1 MNAKIILLILF
12 STFQF
17 SSYALIQSGVF
28 DNSNNSNANI
38 IIKKNIVSNNNASK
52 SPNNSNI
59 VSGSVYAGTNKL
71 PKGQIFL
78 LNNNKSTFT
87 STTNQDV
94 IDGSFQFKNIISGRY
109 ILYVIPELN
118 YDFLYFPKYLPT
130 YSGRTYSW
138 QKAISSDIS
147 TNKFNVDLH
156 LLSFQNPFYGE
167 KKISGH
173 IKFSELYRGLNDLPV
188 PVILINEN
196 GVPMDFRIADNN
208 SGEFSFEYLP
218 EGIYYIHPEIPGLK
232 TADFRVQ
239 INENDQIDKYNNV
252 NFLVDEENIKI
263 DKQSDDITPVV
274 SGQFLKIFLKG
285 NINYPVVCELIDLS
299 GKSIAKKV
307 FYSDVISMSTIGM
320 ASNMYILKVKTYN
333 NSPIKTAKVFIRNY

>member
-1 MNAKIILLILF
+1 
-12 STFQF
+12 
-17 SSYALIQSGVF
+17 
-28 DNSNNSNANI
+28 
-38 IIKKNIVSNNNASK
+38 
-52 SPNNSNI
+52 
-59 VSGSVYAGTNKL
+59 
-71 PKGQIFL
+71 
-78 LNNNKSTFT
+78 
-87 STTNQDV
+87 
-94 IDGSFQFKNIISGRY
+94 
-109 ILYVIPELN
+109 
-118 YDFLYFPKYLPT
+118 
-130 YSGRTYSW
+130 
-138 QKAISSDIS
+138 
-147 TNKFNVDLH
+147 
-156 LLSFQNPFYGE
+156 
-167 KKISGH
+167 
-173 IKFSELYRGLNDLPV
+173 
-188 PVILINEN
+188 LINEN
-196 GVPMDFRIADNN
+196 GVPMDFRIADNS

-252 NFLVDEENIKI
+252 NFLVNEENIKI
-263 DKQSDDITPVV
+263 DKQSDDIKPVI